1 MEFLTRPITSEKLEQ
16 KGQSIYKLSKLGMF
30 AGVCAIALMVIIGL
44 ISVATGAEFIS
55 PFIFDI
61 ASSYAFA
68 YPFVIVDYLALIWGL
83 ASIPMYFAGLN
94 IFALGRIAHNTEK
107 N

>member
-1 MEFLTRPITSEKLEQ
+1 MEFLTRPITSKKLEQ
-16 KGQSIYKLSKLGMF
+16 KGQSISILSKFGMF

-44 ISVATGAEFIS
+44 ISVATGADFFS

-61 ASSYAFA
+61 HRSYAFA
-68 YPFVIVDYLALIWGL
+68 YPFVIMDYLALVWGL
-83 ASIPMYFAGLN
+83 ASVPMYFAGLN